1 MKAQEYLEARGLK
14 VTLLKNVSVGRL
26 SIGAEFKIAGKRGVV
41 VSPKRGSVS
50 DRYLS
55 LLSKDG
61 VSFVVA
67 EGGSTLSFYETL
79 EKGKELVA
87 VRALRPTKSHS
98 FPALEVLEYLS
109 SLLRQ
114 AVKKREFVG
123 QIASNIALLR
133 ITDEKSGRLGE
144 WNSSVSDSVE
154 DCALLLNRITDQIK
168 NTNVDSEGI
177 LKVCAIIAGFRITPE
192 TQKESIL
199 LLDWV
204 AQLSDSRRIIHGMSL
219 ALSPVFQVIGK
230 KAQAVS
236 IVTTAIG
243 AQFSA
248 LSGKSND
255 TIIIENG
262 SHGALSLLKALYPN
276 ARFSTENYLE
286 YQDDK
291 FTDTVIIIPPFGRS
305 LSLKP
310 ETAFAGSFFKD
321 KTTSKKI
328 PAEYLY
334 IFKAIEQCQ
343 PNGIVVAVVPEGLLS
358 GASHASFRNWLL
370 DKMQILG
377 VVSVPAGFC
386 FSGTAVRCS
395 ILFLKKTEEIPADYS
410 ISMIELHPQDFEES
424 VASSAVQAI
433 QGILTPEDHT

>member
-1 MKAQEYLEARGLK
+1 MKAQEYLKARGLE
-14 VTLLKNVSVGRL
+14 VAPLKNVSVGRL

-79 EKGKELVA
+79 KKGEELVV

-133 ITDEKSGRLGE
+133 ITDEKSGRLEE

-154 DCALLLNRITDQIK
+154 GCALLLNRITDQIK
-168 NTNVDSEGI
+168 NTNVDSEGV

-204 AQLSDSRRIIHGMSL
+204 GRLSDGRKKIHGL
-219 ALSPVFQVIGK
+219 PLKLLPVFQAIGE

-236 IVTTAIG
+236 IMTTAIG

-248 LSGKSND
+248 LSGKSDD
-255 TIIIENG
+255 TIVLENE
-262 SHGALSLLKALYPN
+262 SHDTLSLLKALYPD
-276 ARFSTENYLE
+276 ARFVTEDYLE
-286 YQDDK
+286 YQGDG
-291 FTDTVIIIPPFGRS
+291 FPDTVILIPPFGRS

-310 ETAFAGSFFKD
+310 EMTFVDSFFKD
-321 KTTSKKI
+321 KTTSKKY

-334 IFKAIEQCQ
+334 ILKAIEQCQ

-358 GASHASFRNWLL
+358 GASHASFRNRLL
-370 DKMQILG
+370 DKIQILG
-377 VVSVPAGFC
+377 VVSLPAGFC

-395 ILFLKKTEEIPADYS
+395 ILFLKKTEEIPTDYS
-410 ISMIELHPQDFEES
+410 ISMIELHPEDFEEN
-424 VASSAVQAI
+424 AVSHTVEAI
-433 QGILTPEDHT
+433 QYILTPEDRS